1 MTFFS
6 TLVLFNGLVKIDVHS
21 HKFIRLARSAKLA
34 NLSFL
39 KDFTFFKDHNSSS
52 LFSHVLSSRACFS
65 SQNLLL
71 FLNQGLSAKELTLLR
86 FNLKNLGISFTHI
99 PTRFWSN
106 SFVRFGFSGFSGA
119 RVSSRLSVNRVN
131 KSSIESSRGSSSGIS
146 RLSASESIGG
156 VCASG
161 EVNSF
166 SSSFKNSLS
175 PFCSPSSSSLKYSR
189 LQKSFKKT
197 IYGNVL
203 AFYLSKDFSPSDS
216 IYSLYQFL
224 QNHFI
229 HQHSLSSPHSYFVHN
244 KDLLNFFS
252 TDSDTQSFV
261 GFSRLTLPWDLFS
274 SRVVDDIS
282 GFSDLAPF
290 MLSSWFQE
298 SSDDFSLNHVNLLF
312 TYLKNYRLIYA
323 GFVNSKSFGS
333 SSLFF
338 DNFDL
343 LTNKFS
349 FSSPLYANFNFY
361 KDNTFFCFEPF
372 SFHPFN
378 KLYLSFL

>member
-6 TLVLFNGLVKIDVHS
+6 TQVLFNNFNKIDVHS

-39 KDFTFFKDHNSSS
+39 KDFTFFKDNNSSS
-52 LFSHVLSSRACFS
+52 LSSHVSPSSACLS

-71 FLNQGLSAKELTLLR
+71 FLNQGLSAKELTKLR

-106 SFVRFGFSGFSGA
+106 SFVRFNNF
-119 RVSSRLSVNRVN
+119 
-131 KSSIESSRGSSSGIS
+131 
-146 RLSASESIGG
+146 SASS
-156 VCASG
+156 
-161 EVNSF
+161 
-166 SSSFKNSLS
+166 KTSLS
-175 PFCSPSSSSLKYSR
+175 PFCSPSSSPLKSSS

-203 AFYLSKDFSPSDS
+203 AFYLSKDFSPSSDS
-216 IYSLYQFL
+216 IYLLYQFL
-224 QNHFI
+224 QNNLI
-229 HQHSLSSPHSYFVHN
+229 HQHHLQSYFVHN
-244 KDLLNFFS
+244 KDLVNFFS
-252 TDSDTQSFV
+252 TDSDIQSFV
-261 GFSRLTLPWDLFS
+261 GFSRLTLPWDLLS
-274 SRVVDDIS
+274 SQVVEDKLGS
-282 GFSDLAPF
+282 SDLSNF

-298 SSDDFSLNHVNLLF
+298 SSDDSSLNHVNLLF
-312 TYLKNYRLIYA
+312 TYLKSHRLTYA
-323 GFVNSKSFGS
+323 GFVNSKPFGS

-343 LTNKFS
+343 LTNKR
-349 FSSPLYANFNFY
+349 FSSPREANFNFY

-372 SFHPFN
+372 LFNSFN
-378 KLYLSFL
+378 KLYLSYL